1 MQHVVS
7 SAGDLCHCVAA
18 DENVTK
24 LASWSGS
31 GGGRNV
37 QGTVFCDGSREVLS
51 TLLPVLAMVSLS
63 THPWRLSTQGSSRTG
78 SYVGNRSEWAALSFR
93 FARK

>member
-24 LASWSGS
+24 LASWSEGK
-31 GGGRNV
+31 
-37 QGTVFCDGSREVLS
+37 DGAKLQ
-51 TLLPVLAMVSLS
+51 L
-63 THPWRLSTQGSSRTG
+63 
-78 SYVGNRSEWAALSFR
+78 GNT
-93 FARK
+93 

>member
-31 GGGRNV
+31 GGGGGMYKGQCSAMGAERCSLHY
-37 QGTVFCDGSREVLS
+37 FLS
-51 TLLPVLAMVSLS
+51 
-63 THPWRLSTQGSSRTG
+63 
-78 SYVGNRSEWAALSFR
+78 
-93 FARK
+93 